1 MTLDSLAIVGAA
13 FFFAAFSKGVTG
25 IGFSTTCLPILALAI
40 GLKETLPLLL
50 IPSVA
55 SNAIVMVEAG
65 HFRESLRRF
74 WPLLLA
80 AVPGIAVGLA
90 LLTWLD
96 QGRAAGF
103 LGLVLAGYAIF
114 AFRTPDLR
122 LPERLE
128 RPLAPV
134 TGFLTGIVNGLTG
147 SQVMPVLP
155 YMLSLRMEPDRFVQ
169 GINCSFTFCSLVMAV
184 GLSKIGL
191 MTGEAALTSV
201 LGLLPVYVGVRL
213 GGMVRRRLAP
223 EMFRTLVLAMLLA
236 GGLILIFRA
245 L

>member
-1 MTLDSLAIVGAA
+1 MPPETIAIVGAA
-13 FFFAAFSKGVTG
+13 FFFAAFSKGITG

-65 HFRESLRRF
+65 HLRESLRRF

-80 AVPGIAVGLA
+80 TVPGIAAGLA

-96 QGRAAGF
+96 QDRAGGA
-103 LGLVLAGYAIF
+103 LGIVLFCYALF
-114 AFRTPDLR
+114 ALRTPHLR
-122 LPERLE
+122 LPGRLE
-128 RPLAPV
+128 RPLAPL

-155 YMLSLRMEPDRFVQ
+155 FMLALRMDQDRFVQ
-169 GINCSFTFCSLVMAV
+169 AINCSFTFCSLVMAV

-191 MTGEAALTSV
+191 MTGDAALASA
-201 LGLLPVYVGVRL
+201 LGLVPVYLGVKL
-213 GGMVRRRLAP
+213 GSIVRRRLAP
-223 EMFRTLVLAMLLA
+223 ETFRKLVLAMLTA
-236 GGLILIFRA
+236 GGFLLIVRA
-245 L
+245 I